1 MEMFDRGRITAKSDC
16 PYITKADMTKPL
28 VAENHGL
35 IARLLN
41 QPYLLLIL
49 APLFWGGNVVAA
61 KLVVGEIDPFL
72 LLAARCVGATLFI
85 LPFSWRF
92 LAADW
97 PVIRR
102 TWPLVMGYGA
112 LGYALYNVL
121 LYVGLTTTTAVN
133 SSIETGALPMMI
145 LLANFIVFRVRANWL
160 QILGVIIAISGV
172 MLTATHGDPARLLT
186 LDINIGDGFV
196 LLACLT
202 YTAYTL
208 ALKFRPQIHMMSF
221 MAVAFT
227 GAAITGVLMLQLF
240 GPGISSFAE
249 LPAMSPRVW
258 AVLAYVMIFPSMF
271 SQVFYARGV
280 ELVGPNRAAP
290 SHNLI
295 PVFGALG
302 SVIIL
307 GESLQ
312 AYHYAAAAI
321 IIGGIVLAEW
331 AARRLK

>member
-1 MEMFDRGRITAKSDC
+1 
-16 PYITKADMTKPL
+16 MTKPQTY
-28 VAENHGL
+28 ENRGKS
-35 IARLLN
+35 ARVLE

-61 KLVVGEIDPFL
+61 KMVVGEIDPFL

-85 LPFSWRF
+85 YPFAWRF
-92 LAADW
+92 VAADW
-97 PVIRR
+97 GVIRR

-145 LLANFIVFRVRANWL
+145 LLANFIIFRVRASWL
-160 QILGVIIAISGV
+160 QILGVAIAISGV

-208 ALKFRPQIHMMSF
+208 ALRFRPQMHMMSF

-227 GAAITGVLMLQLF
+227 GAAITGLLLF
-240 GPGISSFAE
+240 TSKATSYVINPYFLWKLAMIALAGLNMMYFHFMTWRTVEHWDVDATMPPAVKVSAALSLIFWILVVFFGRAIGFTLGI
-249 LPAMSPRVW
+249 
-258 AVLAYVMIFPSMF
+258 
-271 SQVFYARGV
+271 FY
-280 ELVGPNRAAP
+280 
-290 SHNLI
+290 
-295 PVFGALG
+295 
-302 SVIIL
+302 
-307 GESLQ
+307 
-312 AYHYAAAAI
+312 
-321 IIGGIVLAEW
+321 
-331 AARRLK
+331 